1 MGFSFVAGFN
11 TCPPLEDSNFG
22 FYLEAISKI
31 GFWLK
36 VKADVRF
43 EPEE

>member
-1 MGFSFVAGFN
+1 MPEVLLYKKPSQ
-11 TCPPLEDSNFG
+11 
-22 FYLEAISKI
+22 KI